1 MTRRPSPD
9 RYADRQPCL
18 AAELGDLDDDLVE
31 LYRQE
36 LDRRH
41 PGSPLVREPAGR
53 LLAEIGAAV
62 EAGSRLRPTLSGV
75 LFFSREPQ
83 LFYPSLTIT
92 FLHFPGT
99 STARIAPELPL
110 YLDNREIKGA
120 LPAMIDSA
128 RAAIFEKLSK
138 QAVVEGFVRRDVPE
152 FPEFAYREAI
162 VNALAHRDYSLE
174 DSFVQIRLF
183 ADRLEV
189 QSPGGLGGNLTVD
202 NIAYEQYT
210 RNPHIMRLL
219 EDYGYV
225 ERRGLGV
232 DQMIREM
239 AAASLE
245 PPIFENR
252 GSSFWVTLKNKPP
265 ARALPDLSHLGLNE
279 RQERA
284 VSYLHDKGRLTNREY
299 QQLFGVSERTAL
311 YDLQGLVDAGLALPV
326 SSGRGRFY
334 LWRG

>member
-1 MTRRPSPD
+1 MTHRPP
-9 RYADRQPCL
+9 ADRHADLRPCPG
-18 AAELGDLDDDLVE
+18 AELADLDPE
-31 LYRQE
+31 LIETYRQE
-36 LDRRH
+36 LDRRY
-41 PGSPLVREPAGR
+41 PGLPLVRESTDR

-62 EAGSRLRPTLSGV
+62 VGSRGLQPTLTGV

-83 LFYPSLTIT
+83 VFYPSLTIT

-99 STARIAPELPL
+99 SAGRLAPDLPL

-120 LPAMIDSA
+120 VPAMIETT
-128 RAAIFEKLSK
+128 RAVILQKLSK
-138 QAVVEGFVRRDVPE
+138 QAVLEGFVRRDVPE
-152 FPEFAYREAI
+152 FPEFAYREAVI
-162 VNALAHRDYSLE
+162 NALAHRDYSLE

-189 QSPGGLGGNLTVD
+189 QSPGGLGGHLTVD

-210 RNPHIMRLL
+210 RNPHVMRLL
-219 EDYGYV
+219 EDFGYV

-239 AAASLE
+239 VVAHLE

-265 ARALPDLSHLGLNE
+265 ARPLPDLSHLGLNE

-284 VSYLHDKGRLTNREY
+284 VVYLRDNGRLTNREY
-299 QQLFGVSERTAL
+299 QQVFGVSERTAL

-326 SSGRGRFY
+326 SSGRGRYY